1 MGRFLGWNEWRALRE
16 SNARKRAV
24 IAALNGTGPELPGS
38 YAASPMTIPAAMDVA
53 QETGVVGKYKRR
65 RKSRRKKHH
74 HMQNESKNTEKK
86 PDYSFD
92 QWLKK
97 IQQLGDQVSELIEKG
112 KKEDGEIE
120 KKKKK
125 QKDDEVENKKK
136 KQKDDEKPEN
146 KKPLFFK
153 NKLSN
158 QDSKKSDE
166 KSSDVDRKDIEKKK
180 S

>member
-65 RKSRRKKHH
+65 RKSRRKKRR

-120 KKKKK
+120 
-125 QKDDEVENKKK
+125 NKKK
-136 KQKDDEKPEN
+136 KQKDEEKSQD
-146 KKPLFFK
+146 KKPPISK

-166 KSSDVDRKDIEKKK
+166 KSFDVDRKDIKKK
-180 S
+180 TKVKF